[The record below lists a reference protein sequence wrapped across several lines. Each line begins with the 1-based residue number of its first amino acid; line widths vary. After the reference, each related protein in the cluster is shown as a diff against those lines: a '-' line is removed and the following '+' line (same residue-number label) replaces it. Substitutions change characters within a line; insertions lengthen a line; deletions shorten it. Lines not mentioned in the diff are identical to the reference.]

1 MTNLLELSR
10 IERAIEILAPI
21 DRVWRALTDPTELST
36 WFRVTIDGP
45 IEAGR
50 SVSMTSVLPAY
61 AGLRFQVDIVELTRP
76 TRVVWRW
83 HPGEIDQIMDYSRE
97 PKTTVTF
104 TLTPMAGGT
113 RVEVTEAGFDQIS
126 LARRAKV
133 HADNSQGWSEVAVWL
148 KTHVEATR

>member
-10 IERAIEILAPI
+10 IDRAIDILAPI
-21 DRVWRALTDPTELST
+21 ERVWRALTDVNELST
-36 WFRVTIDGP
+36 WFQVTIDGP

-50 SVSMTSVLPAY
+50 SVWMTSVLPAY

-104 TLTPMAGGT
+104 TLTPTAGGT
-113 RVEVTEAGFDQIS
+113 RVEVSEAGFDQIS
-126 LARRAKV
+126 LSRRAKV
-133 HADNSQGWSEVAVWL
+133 HADNSQGWSEVTVWL
-148 KTHVEATR
+148 KTHVETPR